1 MNTPPATADPVAGG
15 AFSFP
20 HQETGTPMKSICVYC
35 GSNAGSKPAYTE
47 RAIALG
53 DRIARDGL
61 RLVYGG
67 GNVGLMGTVANAVL
81 AAGGEVT
88 GVIPRQLA
96 DWEVAHR
103 GLTELEIVGS
113 MHERKSRMFDLAD
126 GFVALPGG
134 FGTMEEIFE
143 MLTWRQLGI
152 GNKPCAFL
160 DVDGFY
166 APLIGMI
173 DRMVEERF
181 LHPDQRQD
189 LWYGSDIE
197 EMLAWMQ
204 NYQPAQASKWIDEK
218 RRAALR

>member
-1 MNTPPATADPVAGG
+1 
-15 AFSFP
+15 
-20 HQETGTPMKSICVYC
+20 MKSICVYC
-35 GSNAGSKPAYTE
+35 GSNAGSKPVYAE
-47 RAIALG
+47 RALALG
-53 DRIARDGL
+53 ERIAADGM
-61 RLVYGG
+61 RLVYGD

-81 AAGGEVT
+81 AKGGEVT

-113 MHERKSRMFDLAD
+113 MHERKSRMFDLSD
-126 GFVALPGG
+126 GFVAPPGG
-134 FGTMEEIFE
+134 SGTMEEIFE

-173 DRMVEERF
+173 DRMVDERF
-181 LHPDQRQD
+181 LHP
-189 LWYGSDIE
+189 E
-197 EMLAWMQ
+197 
-204 NYQPAQASKWIDEK
+204 
-218 RRAALR
+218 

>member
-1 MNTPPATADPVAGG
+1 
-15 AFSFP
+15 
-20 HQETGTPMKSICVYC
+20 MKSICVYC
-35 GSNAGSKPAYTE
+35 GSNAGSKIVYSE
-47 RAIALG
+47 RAAALG
-53 DRIARDGL
+53 DRIAKEGL
-61 RLVYGG
+61 RLIYGG
-67 GNVGLMGTVANAVL
+67 GNVGLMGVVANAVL
-81 AAGGEVT
+81 EAGGQVT
-88 GVIPRQLA
+88 GVIPKQLA

-113 MHERKSRMFDLAD
+113 MHERKARMFDLAD
-126 GFVALPGG
+126 GFVTLPGG

-181 LHPDQRQD
+181 LHAEQRND
-189 LWYGSDIE
+189 LWHGEDIAG
-197 EMLAWMQ
+197 MLRWMRE
-204 NYQPAQASKWIDEK
+204 YQPAQASKWIDEK
-218 RRAALR
+218 RRSALR

>member
-1 MNTPPATADPVAGG
+1 MR
-15 AFSFP
+15 
-20 HQETGTPMKSICVYC
+20 SICVYC
-35 GSNAGSKPAYTE
+35 GSNAGSKPAYAE

-67 GNVGLMGTVANAVL
+67 GSIGLMGTVANAVL
-81 AAGGEVT
+81 EAGGQVT
-88 GVIPRQLA
+88 GVIPKQLA
-96 DWEVAHR
+96 DWEVAHK

-113 MHERKSRMFDLAD
+113 MHERKMRMFELSDA
-126 GFVALPGG
+126 FVALPGG

-152 GNKPCAFL
+152 GSKPCAFL
-160 DVDGFY
+160 DIEDFY

-181 LHPDQRQD
+181 LHPDQRAD
-189 LWYGSDIE
+189 LWYGRDIDR
-197 EMLAWMQ
+197 MLAWMRGYTPVQ
-204 NYQPAQASKWIDEK
+204 VGKAINEAH
-218 RRAALR
+218 RNVMR